1 MKVIAFSDHH
11 GILPEIKTAFDL
23 MFICGDIC
31 PVDNHYRDWQ
41 REWMEN
47 HFTTWVNNLPFNDA
61 WSKVIF
67 IAGNHSMRLESCKRE
82 DIQS

>member
-1 MKVIAFSDHH
+1 MKVIAFSDPH

-47 HFTTWVNNLPFNDA
+47 HFTA
-61 WSKVIF
+61 
-67 IAGNHSMRLESCKRE
+67 
-82 DIQS
+82 